1 MTMNVWK
8 SYIWTADK
16 DVNMRAIFAGM
27 STTCLIFYESNLHSN
42 GH

>member
-1 MTMNVWK
+1 MYE
-8 SYIWTADK
+8 SHIWTADK
-16 DVNMRAIFAGM
+16 DVNMRAIFTVM